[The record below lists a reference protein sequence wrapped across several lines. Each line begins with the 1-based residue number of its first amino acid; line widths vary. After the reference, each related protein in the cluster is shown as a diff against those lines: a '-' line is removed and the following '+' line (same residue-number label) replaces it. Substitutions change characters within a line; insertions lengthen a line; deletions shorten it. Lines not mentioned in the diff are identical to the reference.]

1 MPRADK
7 KVVHKYQRV
16 LVRLEEDI
24 LSGKYKAGQKLPS
37 EATLIRQFQT
47 SRITVGRAI
56 RELGNKGLIDR
67 RVGSGTYVRA
77 EKTTGLLFGLLIP
90 DLGETE
96 IFEPICQGMASARQ
110 AAAHA
115 LLWANVTTGSASK
128 EEQAWQLCR
137 QYISRDVSGVFF
149 AALEHTPESEKTNH
163 RILAALESAE
173 IPVVLLDREVLP
185 YPRRGKHDLIGIDN
199 HRAGFMITEHLL
211 GLGCRRI
218 GFLTLPDPAS
228 TVAIRISGFR
238 EALSVY
244 CTPSEA
250 GFVQRLDPSQ
260 EPAVRRMVES
270 IRPDAIICSNDR
282 TAGILMHSLIALGYR
297 IPADIRIAG
306 FDDVKY
312 ARLLP
317 VPLTTIHQP
326 CRNIGEAAMAAMLER
341 ISRPDMPPRDI
352 LLGCTLVV
360 RDSCGAGLGVR
371 QEIGGIGLG
380 GVATNDPS

>member
-1 MPRADK
+1 MARTDK
-7 KVVHKYQRV
+7 GPVHKYQQV

-24 LSGKYKAGQKLPS
+24 LAGKYKVGQKLPS
-37 EATLIRQFQT
+37 EASLIRQFQT

-56 RELGNKGLIDR
+56 RELGSKGLVER

-77 EKTTGLLFGLLIP
+77 EKTPGLLFGLLIP
-90 DLGETE
+90 DLGQTE
-96 IFEPICQGMASARQ
+96 IFEPICQGMASAPQ

-115 LLWANVTTGSASK
+115 LLWANATPRSATKSATK

-137 QYISRDVSGVFF
+137 QYIARDVSGVFF
-149 AALEHTPESEKTNH
+149 APLELTPESESTNL
-163 RILAALESAE
+163 RVLAALESAE

-199 HRAGFMITEHLL
+199 HRAGFMATEHLL
-211 GLGCRRI
+211 QLGCRRI
-218 GFLTLPDPAS
+218 GFLSYPRSAS

-238 EALSVY
+238 EALSVSGAPY
-244 CTPSEA
+244 EA
-250 GFVQRLDPSQ
+250 EFVQRLDPSQ
-260 EPAVRRMVES
+260 EPEVRQMVES
-270 IRPDAIICSNDR
+270 IHPDAIICANDR

-297 IPADIRIAG
+297 IPDDIRIAG

-317 VPLTTIHQP
+317 IALTTIHQP

-341 ISRPDMPPRDI
+341 VSRPDMPARDI
-352 LLGCTLVV
+352 LLSCRLVV
-360 RDSCGAGLGVR
+360 RDSCGAGLGEKR
-371 QEIGGIGLG
+371 K
-380 GVATNDPS
+380 

>member
-1 MPRADK
+1 MPRTEK
-7 KVVHKYQRV
+7 KVVPKYQRI

-24 LSGKYKAGQKLPS
+24 LAGKYKAGQKLPS

-96 IFEPICQGMASARQ
+96 IFEPICQGMASAPQ

-115 LLWANVTTGSASK
+115 LLWANATSPSATK
-128 EEQAWQLCR
+128 EEAAWQLCR
-137 QYISRDVSGVFF
+137 QYISRNVSGVFF
-149 AALEHTPESEKTNH
+149 APLEHTPESEKTNL

-211 GLGCRRI
+211 RLGCRRI
-218 GFLTLPDPAS
+218 SFLTFPGSAS
-228 TVAIRISGFR
+228 TVAIRIAGCR
-238 EALSVY
+238 EALSVSG
-244 CTPSEA
+244 TPSEA
-250 GFVQRLDPSQ
+250 EFVQQLDPSH
-260 EPAVRRMVES
+260 EPEVRRMVES
-270 IRPDAIICSNDR
+270 IRPDAIICANDR
-282 TAGILMHSLIALGYR
+282 TAGILMHGLIALGYQ
-297 IPADIRIAG
+297 IPDDIRIGG

-317 VPLTTIHQP
+317 IPLTTIHQP

-341 ISRPDMPPRDI
+341 VSRPDMPARDI
-352 LLGCTLVV
+352 LLSCRLVV
-360 RDSCGAGLGVR
+360 RDSCGAGLAGKG
-371 QEIGGIGLG
+371 E
-380 GVATNDPS
+380 

>member
-1 MPRADK
+1 MPRTEK
-7 KVVHKYQRV
+7 KGLYKYQRI
-16 LVRLEEDI
+16 LVHLEEDI

-56 RELGNKGLIDR
+56 HELGSKGLIER

-77 EKTTGLLFGLLIP
+77 EKTAGLLFGLLIP

-96 IFEPICQGMASARQ
+96 IFEPICQGMASAPQ

-115 LLWANVTTGSASK
+115 LLWATATPRSATK

-137 QYISRDVSGVFF
+137 QYILRHVSGVFF
-149 AALEHTPESEKTNH
+149 APLELTPQSEDTNL
-163 RILAALESAE
+163 RILAALESAG

-211 GLGCRRI
+211 QLGCRRI
-218 GFLTLPDPAS
+218 GFLSFPGSAS

-238 EALSVY
+238 EALSVSG
-244 CTPSEA
+244 TESEA
-250 GFVQRLDPSQ
+250 EFVQRLDPSQ
-260 EPAVRRMVES
+260 EPEVRRMVES
-270 IRPDAIICSNDR
+270 IRPDAIVCANDR
-282 TAGILMHSLIALGYR
+282 TAGTLMHSLIALGYR
-297 IPADIRIAG
+297 IPDDIRIAG

-317 VPLTTIHQP
+317 IPLTTIHQP

-341 ISRPDMPPRDI
+341 VSRPDMPARDI
-352 LLGCTLVV
+352 LLGCRLVV
-360 RDSCGAGLGVR
+360 RDSCGA
-371 QEIGGIGLG
+371 
-380 GVATNDPS
+380 S